1 MRFLR
6 PAGKFIPRRSFAS
19 NSETSEIFRQFHQNF
34 ETLKRENGPESK
46 LSGLIDFNIIDVN
59 KNKVT
64 FLSVDYQIT
73 RHTDLLNHTRPI
85 GLPPHAPAAQK
96 LRISADSSLI
106 RQTIGT
112 FLYKIM

>member
-46 LSGLIDFNIIDVN
+46 LSGLIDFNIIDKN
-59 KNKVT
+59 NNKVN
-64 FLSVDYQIT
+64 FILVDQIKSRRDLLFDLSVVT
-73 RHTDLLNHTRPI
+73 E
-85 GLPPHAPAAQK
+85 
-96 LRISADSSLI
+96 ADC
-106 RQTIGT
+106 R
-112 FLYKIM
+112 

>member
-46 LSGLIDFNIIDVN
+46 LSGLIDFNIIDEN
-59 KNKVT
+59 KNQVT
-64 FLSVDYQIT
+64 FILVHSQIKG
-73 RHTDLLNHTRPI
+73 RSDLFIWLISFAVNIWFSLDNI
-85 GLPPHAPAAQK
+85 GNLLTLA
-96 LRISADSSLI
+96 R
-106 RQTIGT
+106 
-112 FLYKIM
+112 Y